1 MTIYKRN
8 STKKEQLAQS
18 RDIIEDPNAKPYSV
32 KTANNAL
39 MKNILD
45 QANQLPIPKK
55 LIKTKNNGDI
65 SLQLIANLSATGRT
79 KEVIA
84 KTLGMTSRNFRYLC
98 EEHPEI
104 ESAMNMGSALLGGQA
119 IDIMWGKIYNDEDKN
134 NGLLKIALE
143 EYAGVGKKS
152 IKVEHTGADGEDIQV
167 NINTR
172 HKSIMSKIFQK
183 EDLDAIEGEFQEV
196 DDRED

>member
-18 RDIIEDPNAKPYSV
+18 RDIIENPNAKPYSV

-39 MKNILD
+39 IKEVLD

-55 LIKTKNNGDI
+55 MIETRGNGTI
-65 SLQLIANLSATGRT
+65 SLQLIANLAATGRT
-79 KEVIA
+79 KEIIA
-84 KTLGMTSRNFRYLC
+84 KTLGMTPRNFRYLC

-104 ESAMNMGSALLGGQA
+104 ESAMNMGSALIGSKAL
-119 IDIMWGKIYNDEDKN
+119 DIMWGKIQNDEDKN

-143 EYAGVGKKS
+143 EFAGVGKKS
-152 IKVEHTGADGEDIQV
+152 VKVEHTGADGGDIEI
-167 NINTR
+167 NINTV
-172 HKSIMSKIFQK
+172 KESIVKRIFN
-183 EDLDAIEGEFQEV
+183 ERDLLEGEFEEV
-196 DDRED
+196 KDDE